1 MGEKESTSILKD
13 DFSLRLSTILKTSN
27 KIVWS
32 NVFRY
37 VKECLFWK
45 FIQYAIHWEKML
57 NKFPSDKINLKKMY
71 SFFFCKLQFLTVL
84 LLIHNSYT
92 SRSTMFTSLKL
103 CVGFPIFESVSFLL
117 KFIFSF
123 NKKHELFDFQAS

>member
-1 MGEKESTSILKD
+1 
-13 DFSLRLSTILKTSN
+13 
-27 KIVWS
+27 
-32 NVFRY
+32 
-37 VKECLFWK
+37 
-45 FIQYAIHWEKML
+45 ML

-123 NKKHELFDFQAS
+123 NKKHELKRHNSLQNKNNRKITHSFAARLQQQLFLNCNNKFEKLMKYTRVGAPQKFSWSQTF

>member
-1 MGEKESTSILKD
+1 
-13 DFSLRLSTILKTSN
+13 
-27 KIVWS
+27 
-32 NVFRY
+32 
-37 VKECLFWK
+37 
-45 FIQYAIHWEKML
+45 ML

-123 NKKHELFDFQAS
+123 NKKHELKRHNSLQNKNNRKTTHSFAARPLIFKLQQQV